1 MELTLKKRLGELF
14 TALDVTCRQDV
25 LDLEVGGVTDDS
37 RQVLPGMLFVAVAGD
52 TVDGH
57 RFINAAVARG
67 CAAVLASHEFAEA
80 CAVPVVT
87 VADTAAALGHVAAA
101 FFDYPCRR
109 LKMVGITGTNGKTT
123 CTYLLEGLIRAT
135 GGSPGVI
142 GTVSIRYAGY
152 ESPAALTTP
161 QPVELQQTLYRMA
174 EAGVTHVA
182 MEVSS
187 HALARHRVNGIR
199 FDVALFTNMTRD
211 HLDFHGSMENY
222 FSEKEKL
229 FTSYLKKGGK
239 GVIVLGPAAGKP
251 GGDVQWCGR
260 LVQALTAGNQPFLTC
275 GIGCGVVQAGN
286 FRFDL
291 QGIEAGIVS
300 PGERSTL
307 HSPLVG
313 AFNLKNLLGVIG
325 SGLAL
330 GYDLPTVCRGVA
342 GVTGVPGRLER
353 VVPESDRRREGKEAA
368 TVFVDYAHTPDA
380 LENVLLTLRELGPA
394 RLIVVFGCGGDRD
407 KGKRPLMGGVA
418 ARLADV
424 LLVTSDNPRS
434 EPPLRI
440 MAEIVQGI
448 EQEKVPRVNGAQLM
462 LGTGEKGY
470 DMIEERAEAIRIAIR
485 GAQAGDVVLISGKGH
500 ECYQIIGDRR
510 LFFDDRQHAKEQ
522 LEMARQAA

>member
-1 MELTLKKRLGELF
+1 MGLTLQKRLGELF
-14 TALDVTCRQDV
+14 TALDVACRQEV
-25 LDLEVGGVTDDS
+25 LDLEVCGVTDDS
-37 RQVLPGMLFVAVAGD
+37 RQVLPGMLFVAVTGD

-57 RFINAAVARG
+57 RFINAAVAGG
-67 CAAVLASHEFAEA
+67 CAAVVASQDYTEA
-80 CAVPVVT
+80 CAVPVIT

-109 LKMVGITGTNGKTT
+109 LKMIGITGTNGKTT

-142 GTVSIRYAGY
+142 GTVSIRYAGF
-152 ESPAALTTP
+152 ESPAVLTTP
-161 QPVELQQTLYRMA
+161 QPVELQQTLHRMA

-229 FTSYLKKGGK
+229 FTSYLKEGGK
-239 GVIVLGPAAGKP
+239 GVVVLGPAEGETP
-251 GGDVQWCGR
+251 GDELWCRR
-260 LVQALTAGNQPFLTC
+260 LVQVLTADNRPFLTC
-275 GIGCGVVQAGN
+275 GIGCGLVQARN

-291 QGIEAGIVS
+291 QGIAADIVT
-300 PGERSTL
+300 PDEQYTL
-307 HSPLVG
+307 RSPLVG

-330 GYDLPTVCRGVA
+330 GYDLHTICRGVA

-353 VVPESDRRREGKEAA
+353 VAPESDRRSAGKEVA

-380 LENVLLTLRELGPA
+380 LENVLLTLRELKPA

-434 EPPLRI
+434 EPPQTI

-448 EQEKVPRVNGAQLM
+448 EQEKVPRVKGAQLM
-462 LGTGEKGY
+462 QSPGQKGY
-470 DMIEERAEAIRIAIR
+470 DVIEERAAAIRIAIS

-500 ECYQIIGDRR
+500 ECYQIIGNRR
-510 LFFDDRQHAKEQ
+510 LFFDDRQQAKEQ